1 MEPDTSEPFQSSNN
15 KPLAITFT
23 LTNFLT
29 FLSILSPFMLTFFI
43 IMLSIMYNKI
53 VKGLLFLMGLVILS
67 FITYL
72 MKNILQEKQHER
84 ANPLCN
90 ILPNPFTRRAGGSET
105 EYYSSPITSTVLL
118 GYISSY
124 LIFPMYINNELNNA
138 LLVTLV
144 ILFVTNAC
152 VEMTNKCGSLMAL
165 ILGSIIGISFGLLYY
180 GMIVASGN
188 NELAYFAGIKSTA
201 QNCSL
206 PSKQYF
212 KCTKKPG
219 S

>member
-1 MEPDTSEPFQSSNN
+1 MNPDTPDSLLISKY

-72 MKNILQEKQHER
+72 MKNILREKQDQF

-90 ILPNPFTRRAGGSET
+90 ILPNPFTRHAVVGQET

-152 VEMTNKCGSLMAL
+152 VEMTNKCGSLMGL

-188 NELAYFAGIKSTA
+188 NELAYFAGIKSTS

-212 KCTKKPG
+212 RCTKKLE
-219 S
+219 